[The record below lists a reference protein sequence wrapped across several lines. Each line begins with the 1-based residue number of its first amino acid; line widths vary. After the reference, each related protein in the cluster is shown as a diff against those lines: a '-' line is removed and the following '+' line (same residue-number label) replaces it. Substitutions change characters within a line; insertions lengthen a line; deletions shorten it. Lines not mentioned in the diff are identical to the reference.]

1 LSPNLQSR
9 RRRSSGMPMTDATRA
24 AFVETKEYRRFR
36 EFCDACRRYRYIG
49 LCYGPPGV
57 GKTLSARHYADWD
70 RVAFADPYAGRGVF
84 RTDEVPGKGC
94 VLYTAGVV
102 NSPLKI
108 EGDIAGLRRKVCD
121 LILQAIRGEAEP
133 VIAAARRALEHERD
147 QPIVCHDWLTGKP
160 ERIRRAEAAAS
171 EAVDD
176 LVARNREVGDPT
188 ELMLVDEVDRL
199 KMSSLEQLR
208 ALFDGGGIGLV
219 LIGMPGLERRLARYA
234 QLYSRIGFVHEFRP
248 LGTAEVR
255 TLLASWRPAGVML
268 PEDLLADA
276 EGVAAIFR
284 VTGGNFRLLGRLLT
298 QIGRILELNGLEV
311 VTREVVEAAREVLV
325 IGTA

>member
-1 LSPNLQSR
+1 
-9 RRRSSGMPMTDATRA
+9 MTDAPGA

-57 GKTLSARHYADWD
+57 GKTLSARRYADWD
-70 RVAFADPYAGRGVF
+70 RVTSASPYADCGAF
-84 RTDEVPGKGC
+84 RSGEVPGNGC
-94 VLYTAGVV
+94 ILYTAAVV
-102 NSPLKI
+102 NSPRQI
-108 EGDIAGLRRKVCD
+108 EDDIARLRRMMRELV
-121 LILQAIRGEAEP
+121 LQAIRSEAEP
-133 VIAAARRALEHERD
+133 VIAEARRKLDEERD
-147 QPIVCHDWLTGKP
+147 HLLFHHDWLTGKP
-160 ERIRRAEAAAS
+160 ERLERAEAAVS
-171 EAVDD
+171 EAI
-176 LVARNREVGDPT
+176 LNRAGRSREARDPT
-188 ELMLVDEVDRL
+188 ELLLIDEVDRL
-199 KMSSLEQLR
+199 KMSGLEQLR

-248 LGTAEVR
+248 LGAPEVR
-255 TLLASWRPAGVML
+255 TLLASWRPPGVPL

-276 EGVAAIFR
+276 EGVAAIIR
-284 VTGGNFRLLGRLLT
+284 ITGGNFRLLDRLLT
-298 QIGRILELNGLEV
+298 QVARILALNGLGM